1 MKLVCIVYNIVTIM
15 KTNASANNFT
25 QENLCYVGAQASL
38 RWGKKVCSLSRDTYL
53 GRTHT
58 LGCSK
63 TSVNFSQYKPTSQ
76 PETLIPKFSPL
87 QLWLYFLL
95 KFTLICFISVTL
107 LAEKPKLPEKKYY
120 IDTNY
125 IHLPKENMEIINPV
139 KDGMSKY
146 KEETVVLHNSPSY
159 SCMLCC

>member
-1 MKLVCIVYNIVTIM
+1 M
-15 KTNASANNFT
+15 
-25 QENLCYVGAQASL
+25 
-38 RWGKKVCSLSRDTYL
+38 
-53 GRTHT
+53 
-58 LGCSK
+58 
-63 TSVNFSQYKPTSQ
+63 
-76 PETLIPKFSPL
+76 
-87 QLWLYFLL
+87 
-95 KFTLICFISVTL
+95 CFISVTL

-159 SCMLCC
+159 SWMLSCQAFEQSETKGDLVTIFDTNISAFKISYFVIMLTRYWSLTQQGHLQPHSKLKAWQLSTQL

>member
-1 MKLVCIVYNIVTIM
+1 M
-15 KTNASANNFT
+15 
-25 QENLCYVGAQASL
+25 
-38 RWGKKVCSLSRDTYL
+38 
-53 GRTHT
+53 
-58 LGCSK
+58 
-63 TSVNFSQYKPTSQ
+63 
-76 PETLIPKFSPL
+76 
-87 QLWLYFLL
+87 L
-95 KFTLICFISVTL
+95 KFTLMCFISVTL

-159 SCMLCC
+159 SWMLSCQAFEQKRDLRVTL

>member
-1 MKLVCIVYNIVTIM
+1 MLSVQRYISWTDAYFGLFQDLSQFFPIQ
-15 KTNASANNFT
+15 TN
-25 QENLCYVGAQASL
+25 
-38 RWGKKVCSLSRDTYL
+38 
-53 GRTHT
+53 
-58 LGCSK
+58 
-63 TSVNFSQYKPTSQ
+63 Q
-76 PETLIPKFSPL
+76 PETLFPKFSPL
-87 QLWLYFLL
+87 QLWLYLLL

-146 KEETVVLHNSPSY
+146 KEETVVLYNSPSY
-159 SCMLCC
+159 SWMLSCQAFEQK

>member
-1 MKLVCIVYNIVTIM
+1 M
-15 KTNASANNFT
+15 
-25 QENLCYVGAQASL
+25 
-38 RWGKKVCSLSRDTYL
+38 
-53 GRTHT
+53 
-58 LGCSK
+58 
-63 TSVNFSQYKPTSQ
+63 
-76 PETLIPKFSPL
+76 
-87 QLWLYFLL
+87 
-95 KFTLICFISVTL
+95 CFISVTL

-159 SCMLCC
+159 GWMLRVRSETKGDLVTIYKYFCF